1 MSGFLVWKERW
12 RTMLAGAVL
21 LTVIPMLL
29 FAGPHFLTF
38 GTVMPKSDA
47 VVLFFGPD
55 MQARQQEAE
64 ALVREGVAGILL
76 TPALGGIDPPD
87 ARLKMDEPETL
98 GPLPEC
104 PKIGFFENTRIC
116 EDTHLEMLM
125 TRRMMERL
133 DLRSAVLVSSPYH
146 MRRIKII
153 AESVFERGEYTLA
166 YRPTRYEQISPVW
179 FLSKKDLKWVIT
191 EYIKILWFLL
201 YSRLI

>member
-1 MSGFLVWKERW
+1 
-12 RTMLAGAVL
+12 MLAGVVL
-21 LTVIPMLL
+21 LAAIPLII
-29 FAGPHFLTF
+29 FASPHFLTF
-38 GTVMPKSDA
+38 GTATPKSDA

-55 MQARQQEAE
+55 MQARRQEAE

-76 TPALGGIDPPD
+76 TPAFGSIDPPG
-87 ARLKMDEPETL
+87 ARLTIDAPGTP

-104 PKIGFFENTRIC
+104 PKIRFFDNPRMC

-133 DLRSAVLVSSPYH
+133 GLRSAVLVSSPYH

-153 AESVFERGEYTLA
+153 AESVFERGQYALA
-166 YRPTRYEQISPVW
+166 YRPTRYEQTSPVW
-179 FLSKKDLKWVIT
+179 FASKKDLKWVIT
-191 EYIKILWFLL
+191 EYAKILWFLL